1 VASESGIM
9 AEAFAAVRRSPLAI
23 FAASALAIMPAH
35 LLASAVDYVGARGIT
50 AETPPTRSEQVRS
63 RRAELADRAAP
74 ASPEAN
80 TAEQREVL
88 RQASGTP
95 PPTQPLRLRFGRG
108 ITQAIAI
115 GILFAGLLLAQAAIV
130 PLAFGQGGAAAAWAA
145 VGARFGSVCAAAF
158 AGAALVAV
166 GILCLV
172 VPGIVIAI
180 VFFFAAPA
188 AVSEPNGGFAALQRS
203 VRLFGRVWP
212 ELVALVFV
220 TAGID
225 VGLHELVFRLFPTL
239 RPIPAALV
247 DAALSALVLPFP
259 LLLSAIL
266 YLRARSAAD
275 GVPMEELRRY
285 MRRISAPG

>member
-1 VASESGIM
+1 M

-35 LLASAVDYVGARGIT
+35 LLAGAVDYVGARGIT

-63 RRAELADRAAP
+63 RRAELADGAGP

-88 RQASGTP
+88 RQASGPP

-188 AVSEPNGGFAALQRS
+188 AVSEPNGGVAGARPA
-203 VRLFGRVWP
+203 VRGVRRGSPGV
-212 ELVALVFV
+212 VAL
-220 TAGID
+220 
-225 VGLHELVFRLFPTL
+225 
-239 RPIPAALV
+239 
-247 DAALSALVLPFP
+247 P
-259 LLLSAIL
+259 LLT
-266 YLRARSAAD
+266 ARAD
-275 GVPMEELRRY
+275 GRRQQLDFL
-285 MRRISAPG
+285 

>member
-1 VASESGIM
+1 M
-9 AEAFAAVRRSPLAI
+9 AEAFAAVRRSPLAV

-35 LLASAVDYVGARGIT
+35 LLASAVDYVGARGME
-50 AETPPTRSEQVRS
+50 AETPPTRSEQART
-63 RRAELADRAAP
+63 RRAELADRGAP

-80 TAEQREVL
+80 AAEQRDVL
-88 RQASGTP
+88 RQTSSP
-95 PPTQPLRLRFGRG
+95 PPPYPLRLRWGRG
-108 ITQAIAI
+108 IAQAIAI
-115 GILFAGLLLAQAAIV
+115 GILFAGLLLAQAAMV
-130 PLAFGQGGAAAAWAA
+130 PLAFGRGGTAAAWAA
-145 VGARFGSVCAAAF
+145 VGARFGSVCAAAL

-188 AVSEPNGGFAALQRS
+188 ALSEPNGGFAALQRS

-239 RPIPAALV
+239 RPIPAAFV
-247 DAALSALVLPFP
+247 DAVLSALVLPFP

-275 GVPMEELRRY
+275 GVPMEELRQY